1 MKVQHICVVT
11 GSRAD
16 YNYLKLIIEKIDKS
30 PKLKVSL
37 IVTGMHL
44 LKTHGYTIDLIKKDS
59 LPIAKIIPMYDENE
73 PTELKLGEAV
83 GSSIIKFVK
92 SLNEL
97 NPDLLLVLGDRIEPL
112 VVVIAATTLKIPIA
126 HVHGGDI
133 SGTLDET
140 IRHAITK
147 LSHLHFPATLKSAE
161 RIKLLGEEEWRI
173 HMVGSP
179 TVDLILEEPLLK
191 KEAICQ
197 KLELKA
203 TDSIVLCIQH
213 PNIFESDRAGA
224 QMRITLQVLKDLNL
238 QTVIIY
244 PNNDLGSNLI
254 IKEIEHDKG
263 VPNFKIF
270 KNLARIDYL
279 SLLKGA
285 DLLIGNSSGGLIET
299 PLFKIPV
306 VNIGTRNKDR
316 EKGDNVINVDYN
328 HDDIKN
334 AVQKALSADFKKI
347 CSTVVNPYG
356 DGTASDKIVKI
367 LEDLEITE
375 DFLIKKLTY
384 KV

>member
-16 YNYLKLIIEKIDKS
+16 YNYLKLIIEKINKS
-30 PKLKVSL
+30 PKLNVSL

-44 LKTHGYTIDLIKKDS
+44 LKTHGYTIDLIKKDN
-59 LPIAKIIPMYDENE
+59 LPIARVIPMYDENE

-83 GSSIIKFVK
+83 GSSIIKFAK

-97 NPDLLLVLGDRIEPL
+97 NPDLLLVLGDRIEPF
-112 VVVIAATTLKIPIA
+112 VAVIAATTLKIPIA

-161 RIKLLGEEEWRI
+161 RIRLLGEEEWRI

-179 TVDLILEEPLLK
+179 TVDLILKESLLK
-191 KEAICQ
+191 KEEISQ
-197 KLELKA
+197 KLGLNA

-213 PNIFESDRAGA
+213 PNVFESDRAGA
-224 QMRITLQVLKDLNL
+224 QMKVTLQVLKELNL

-244 PNNDLGSNLI
+244 PNNDLGSQLI
-254 IKEIEHDKG
+254 IEEIERNKG
-263 VPNFKIF
+263 TPNFKIF

-279 SLLKGA
+279 SLLKSA

-316 EKGDNVINVDYN
+316 EKGDNVKNVDYN
-328 HDDIKN
+328 HDEIKN

-347 CSTVVNPYG
+347 CSAVVNPYG
-356 DGTASDKIVKI
+356 DGTASGKIVKI
-367 LEDLEITE
+367 FEDLEITE

>member
-1 MKVQHICVVT
+1 MKAQQICVVT

-30 PKLKVSL
+30 PKLMVSL

-44 LKTHGYTIDLIKKDS
+44 LKTHGHTIDLIKKDN
-59 LPIAKIIPMYDENE
+59 LPITKVIPMYDEND

-112 VVVIAATTLKIPIA
+112 VAVIAATTLKIPIA

-179 TVDLILEEPLLK
+179 TVDLIQKEPLLK
-191 KEAICQ
+191 KEEICQ
-197 KLELKA
+197 KLGLNA

-213 PNIFESDRAGA
+213 PNVFESNQAGA

-244 PNNDLGSNLI
+244 PNNDLGSQLI
-254 IKEIEHDKG
+254 IEEIEHDKSTS
-263 VPNFKIF
+263 NFKIF

-279 SLLKGA
+279 SLLKNV

-328 HDDIKN
+328 YDEIKN
-334 AVQKALSADFKKI
+334 AVQKALSADFKKK
-347 CSTVVNPYG
+347 SSKVVNPYG
-356 DGTASDKIVKI
+356 DGTASDNIVKI

-384 KV
+384 NV